1 VYVDAVRSRRTI
13 ADVDVSLDLVV
24 SGRDITEPE
33 LSPNGE
39 QVAFVERWRS
49 ASAILAV
56 DLVGS
61 EPARTLTFGPDP
73 APGRGLGGGCL
84 CWLADSSGVV
94 YAATDGELWSI
105 GGTGLRRLTE
115 HGRTCRAPR
124 VSDNGAFVVYAVDE
138 AEIWMTELST
148 RRAQRLDDRR
158 HEFCFDPAVSPDG
171 STVSWSGWSP
181 PAMPWDASERV
192 DCRDPLGLRRI
203 SSWRPDSGAVQQPR
217 FATDG
222 TPTCVHDGSGW
233 LNVHVGD
240 RCVVAEHVEHAGPT
254 WGMGQRSFAVRED
267 GSVVI
272 ARNLDGFGT
281 LSMIDVGG
289 AIVDLSPG
297 FVGVHGQVSVA
308 GDRVLALRSGPT
320 TPTELVA
327 IDVGGPVPRCRVLAT
342 SGVQA
347 WTHVELPTPVP
358 VTIAHDDTTIHARRY
373 PTGEGRLICWV
384 HGGPTD
390 QWPVDFRPRIA
401 YWCARGWDVLV
412 VDPRGTTGHGRKYQQ
427 ALDGQWGRLDVDDT
441 AALIR
446 HAHRE
451 GWSSPATT
459 VVMGG
464 SSGGLT
470 VLGVLADHADV
481 VAGGVTSYP
490 VSDLGAL
497 AESTHRFE
505 AHYTDT
511 LVGPRGD
518 PGVDERFRVLSPVAR
533 AGAIVGPLLVF
544 HGSDDPIVPVAHSVS
559 LVERVRASGG
569 DVELVVYEGEGHGW
583 RNPDNTR
590 DEYARTELFVRRLL
604 DGI

>member
-1 VYVDAVRSRRTI
+1 
-13 ADVDVSLDLVV
+13 
-24 SGRDITEPE
+24 
-33 LSPNGE
+33 
-39 QVAFVERWRS
+39 
-49 ASAILAV
+49 
-56 DLVGS
+56 
-61 EPARTLTFGPDP
+61 
-73 APGRGLGGGCL
+73 
-84 CWLADSSGVV
+84 
-94 YAATDGELWSI
+94 
-105 GGTGLRRLTE
+105 
-115 HGRTCRAPR
+115 
-124 VSDNGAFVVYAVDE
+124 
-138 AEIWMTELST
+138 
-148 RRAQRLDDRR
+148 
-158 HEFCFDPAVSPDG
+158 
-171 STVSWSGWSP
+171 
-181 PAMPWDASERV
+181 
-192 DCRDPLGLRRI
+192 
-203 SSWRPDSGAVQQPR
+203 
-217 FATDG
+217 
-222 TPTCVHDGSGW
+222 
-233 LNVHVGD
+233 
-240 RCVVAEHVEHAGPT
+240 
-254 WGMGQRSFAVRED
+254 
-267 GSVVI
+267 
-272 ARNLDGFGT
+272 
-281 LSMIDVGG
+281 
-289 AIVDLSPG
+289 
-297 FVGVHGQVSVA
+297 
-308 GDRVLALRSGPT
+308 
-320 TPTELVA
+320 
-327 IDVGGPVPRCRVLAT
+327 VLAT

-373 PTGEGRLICWV
+373 PAGGGRLICWV

-412 VDPRGTTGHGRKYQQ
+412 VDPRGTTGHGREYQQ
-427 ALDGQWGRLDVDDT
+427 ALAGQWGRLDVDDT
-441 AALIR
+441 AAPIR
-446 HAHRE
+446 HAHRQ

-544 HGSDDPIVPVAHSVS
+544 HGSDDPVVPVAHSVS